1 MNLHYIFLIIS
12 EDSHILLA
20 VSHADSSEVRVEQAE
35 DELVPADVKE
45 PSEDK
50 TIAETYAPIATDPD
64 ALSNA

>member
-1 MNLHYIFLIIS
+1 M
-12 EDSHILLA
+12 A